1 MAMSHFMAAVRN
13 IVEISLTDTPKSYK
27 NNHKKFKVMFD
38 IVQALVPIAVAVVL
52 PVLIVWIV
60 FRAASNKD
68 NKNAEIIIKAI
79 ENNSTVDTD
88 KLVNALSKHGK
99 TPQQL
104 LHLRLLRGIHL
115 YRHRNGNMHRYK
127 IILAARNPSPL
138 QLDDVFRHIPC
149 HRHSLSGGLLRDT

>member
-1 MAMSHFMAAVRN
+1 
-13 IVEISLTDTPKSYK
+13 
-27 NNHKKFKVMFD
+27 MFD

-104 LHLRLLRGIHL
+104 LHLRLLRGCIFTFISIAMAICIAIKSYSLPETHL
-115 YRHRNGNMHRYK
+115 RYSSMMFSGIFLAIGIAYLVVYFVTRNVKANE
-127 IILAARNPSPL
+127 
-138 QLDDVFRHIPC
+138 D
-149 HRHSLSGGLLRDT
+149 